1 MKEEIERLKQKAI
14 EEFVKMIE
22 YHPSHDIGLDQ
33 VSRIKQEMGLAILS
47 KLPNIFNELEKAVRE
62 EERTRWETAVKYNV
76 DDETLQ
82 RIEEAIKV
90 LTNK

>member
-1 MKEEIERLKQKAI
+1 MKEEIERLKEKAI
-14 EEFVKMIE
+14 EEALYFARSLWRHRDYTCEVEFEEDVRDKL
-22 YHPSHDIGLDQ
+22 HSHQD
-33 VSRIKQEMGLAILS
+33 
-47 KLPNIFNELEKAVRE
+47 ELEKAVRE